1 MAARGKIIPRLE
13 DLWGG
18 ISQNSAEI
26 KQSLT
31 QIYRDGKIPELP
43 PSSRGLGRSPFKAK
57 TGVRISVGAQAPDL
71 SGAFLLTTSREMKM
85 KTLVCPL
92 GGDAFSVGSQAP
104 ELSGAFFIPALM
116 N

>member
-1 MAARGKIIPRLE
+1 
-13 DLWGG
+13 
-18 ISQNSAEI
+18 
-26 KQSLT
+26 
-31 QIYRDGKIPELP
+31 
-43 PSSRGLGRSPFKAK
+43 
-57 TGVRISVGAQAPDL
+57 VGAQAPDL